1 MSEIKVK
8 KTTIYVKYVVI
19 VMIMMLLGGG
29 GMFALAK
36 HRQRTFFIAK
46 RAMIISHPIHQQK
59 NTSNS
64 FNSEDQ
70 QMMDTYSD
78 IVEDPI
84 ITREARQLLPSRL
97 KEKYSANNLSSM
109 VDAKSSQQSLVLTVR
124 TKASSKNTAIKI
136 TNAVSQAMKE
146 KLPSIQPGA
155 GTVRLLSPASEAVKI
170 TTPHMKKY
178 IAVGLALGGMVGL
191 IICFVDETWNRLI

>member
-146 KLPSIQPGA
+146 KLPSI
-155 GTVRLLSPASEAVKI
+155 TSI
-170 TTPHMKKY
+170 
-178 IAVGLALGGMVGL
+178 
-191 IICFVDETWNRLI
+191 